1 MRTATGYDRGV
12 RRRAVLRG
20 TLLAG
25 AGAGTA
31 LAVADRVKSWCGL
44 DRPPV
49 TGGYAAAAD
58 NLAAVAHGGV
68 EIRYY
73 ARTTEPLVA
82 FTFDDGPAPQ
92 WTPTVLDVLDLHR
105 VPATFFLVGR
115 NLERHAGLLRGRLD
129 RHEVGNHSW
138 SHADLATLDLAAVHR
153 ELERTHEAIL
163 RHTGR
168 SATLLRPP
176 YGHLGGSTVLAAD
189 RMGYRIALWSHAMRE
204 RHYRDDPDGLVREI
218 VGSMRPGAMVLAH
231 DAGDERRLVTIRG
244 LGAMITGLRRR
255 GFRLVTVSELLAAE
269 DAERPGRQAGPIA
282 GVY

>member
-1 MRTATGYDRGV
+1 V
-12 RRRAVLRG
+12 SRRAVLRG
-20 TLLAG
+20 ALLTG
-25 AGAGTA
+25 AGAATA
-31 LAVADRVKSWCGL
+31 LVAADQVKSWCGL
-44 DRPPV
+44 DQPPV

-58 NLAAVAHGGV
+58 NLAAVTHGGV

-82 FTFDDGPAPQ
+82 FTFDDGPAPH
-92 WTPTVLDVLDLHR
+92 WTPDVLDVLDDFG

-138 SHADLATLDLAAVHR
+138 SHADLATLDLAAVHS

-168 SATLLRPP
+168 TVTLLRPP
-176 YGHLGGSTVLAAD
+176 FGHLGGSTVLAAD

-204 RHYRDDPDGLVREI
+204 RHYRHNPDGLVAEI
-218 VGSMRPGAMVLAH
+218 VDTVRPGAMVLAH
-231 DAGDERRLVTIRG
+231 DAGDDRRLVTIRG

-269 DAERPGRQAGPIA
+269 ETDRPGRQAAGPISEVA
-282 GVY
+282 Y